1 MARGEPDRTRP
12 LPPGSV
18 GTTFSEVPSENAVVD
33 RRGRKRAARRDAL
46 LDLAGDLVAA
56 GGVHALTMTSLAQA
70 ADYAPASLYTYFPS
84 RSSLIATL
92 QEQALL
98 RLAAAARTAVERWDD
113 DLRALGTGTDDPGGA
128 LARLW
133 AFNDLLVRAPAE
145 HPRDFALQQ
154 ELLVASDAETDDDAA
169 RVVPSAM
176 AVLDVPRT
184 LLLRAAEAG
193 AITNEADEQVG
204 RTLAWVAA
212 INGALL
218 AGRVRSGLAVGPTSL
233 AESIS
238 RSMLVGWGAPI
249 DLVDS
254 ARVLALRWQDGTGT
268 QPEET
273 P

>member
-1 MARGEPDRTRP
+1 MARGSPAQLNALCDC
-12 LPPGSV
+12 SV
-18 GTTFSEVPSENAVVD
+18 GATFSEVLSENVVVD

-46 LDLAGDLVAA
+46 IDLAGQIVAA
-56 GGVHALTMTSLAQA
+56 GGVQSLTMTSLAQA

-84 RSSLIATL
+84 RSALIATL
-92 QEQALL
+92 QEEALV
-98 RLAAAARTAVERWDD
+98 RLSAAARSAVEGWDV
-113 DLRALGTGTDDPGGA
+113 DLRMLGVAGDDPGGS

-133 AFNDLLVRAPAE
+133 AFNDLLVRAPEE

-154 ELLVASDAETDDDAA
+154 ELLVAVDAETDADAA

-176 AVLDVPRT
+176 AVLDVPR
-184 LLLRAAEAG
+184 LLLVRAAGVG
-193 AITNEADEQVG
+193 AITTEPDEQVG

-233 AESIS
+233 AESIT
-238 RSMLVGWGAPI
+238 RSLLIGWGAPV

-268 QPEET
+268 VPEEG

>member
-1 MARGEPDRTRP
+1 
-12 LPPGSV
+12 
-18 GTTFSEVPSENAVVD
+18 VPSENAVVD

-84 RSSLIATL
+84 RSALIATL

-184 LLLRAAEAG
+184 LLLRAAGAG

>member
-84 RSSLIATL
+84 RSALIATL

-113 DLRALGTGTDDPGGA
+113 DLRAVGTGTDDPGGA

-154 ELLVASDAETDDDAA
+154 ELLVAVDAETDDDAA

-184 LLLRAAEAG
+184 LLLRAAGAG

>member
-1 MARGEPDRTRP
+1 
-12 LPPGSV
+12 
-18 GTTFSEVPSENAVVD
+18 
-33 RRGRKRAARRDAL
+33 
-46 LDLAGDLVAA
+46 
-56 GGVHALTMTSLAQA
+56 
-70 ADYAPASLYTYFPS
+70 
-84 RSSLIATL
+84 
-92 QEQALL
+92 
-98 RLAAAARTAVERWDD
+98 
-113 DLRALGTGTDDPGGA
+113 
-128 LARLW
+128 
-133 AFNDLLVRAPAE
+133 
-145 HPRDFALQQ
+145 
-154 ELLVASDAETDDDAA
+154 
-169 RVVPSAM
+169 M

-184 LLLRAAEAG
+184 LLLRAAGAG